1 MKLYRF
7 GGENKA
13 WDFGYNIPKIE
24 SNRYDVGLVDSYA
37 LDRLTKLVVGGLK
50 SFEDLYAAEMAIR
63 ALVFHDQIQEVYPSI
78 KVQVINN
85 GDSPFVMNQRQD
97 TENRNT
103 ILDVLKASN
112 YSGMLCGVDQLISFS
127 SDVDIE
133 KYLHAHEEKRQRIIT
148 KDDDFHRRLGVFP
161 VMEFNPSK
169 SPIEFVSNDKQ
180 SFFSEEFM
188 SSEKHIGIF
197 LRPLSCS
204 GYAIYLGNPVLRN
217 KYESLRYGENYSAP
231 EFFSTLDSNW
241 NEYQNRLRRRIK
253 IPIPLFLNIVLSRA
267 SSREMIPQEIN
278 ALKAEFSYARKELWT
293 CFDEAD
299 FSIYDSPSAAREL
312 EYIEK
317 QAASIVPKALKAREY
332 WFPIRFDAIGKI
344 LELDGLGLIKDI
356 GKFVAQNILSSF
368 SRLDA
373 ANLTISEL
381 SNSLELNE
389 LLESKISPQ
398 EISSIQ
404 KSISGNI

>member
-1 MKLYRF
+1 MELYRF
-7 GGENKA
+7 GGETKT
-13 WDFGYNIPKIE
+13 WDFGYSIPKIE
-24 SNRYDVGLVDSYA
+24 SNRYGVGLVDSYA

-85 GDSPFVMNQRQD
+85 GGSPFVMNLSQD
-97 TENRNT
+97 AENRNT

-112 YSGMLCGVDQLISFS
+112 HSVMLCGVDQMISFS
-127 SDVDIE
+127 SDVDVD
-133 KYLHAHEEKRQRIIT
+133 KYLHAHEEERQRIIA
-148 KDDDFHRRLGVFP
+148 KDDAFHRRIGEFP
-161 VMEFNPSK
+161 VIEFNPSK
-169 SPIEFVSNDKQ
+169 SPIEFVANDKDV
-180 SFFSEEFM
+180 FFSDEFM

-204 GYAIYLGNPVLRN
+204 GYAIYLGNPILRN
-217 KYESLRYGENYSAP
+217 KYESLRYGENYSAS
-231 EFFSTLDSNW
+231 EFFSILDSNW

-267 SSREMIPQEIN
+267 SSREMIPQVIN
-278 ALKAEFSYARKELWT
+278 ALKAEFSYARKELWS

-299 FSIYDSPSAAREL
+299 FRIYDSPSAAREL

-317 QAASIVPKALKAREY
+317 QAASIIPKALKAREY

-344 LELDGLGLIKDI
+344 LEFKGLDLIKDI
-356 GKFVAQNILSSF
+356 GAFVAQDASNSF
-368 SRLDA
+368 FRLDA
-373 ANLTISEL
+373 ANLTIIEL

-404 KSISGNI
+404 KSILR